1 MNIDWQTKL
10 YFLIGDPVEKTLSP
24 KLQNFIFKDGGTN
37 SLYMAFKVEDKDLEK
52 AIDGFRAIN
61 VGGFN
66 VTIPH
71 KQKVMKYLD
80 EISDEAKAIGAVN
93 TVNNVNGKLIGYNT
107 DGPGLVQSMKNECV
121 NIKDKNIL
129 ILGAGGAGLGVSYAI
144 GLEEPNSITIANR
157 TLEKGE
163 KLKYSLEKYF
173 NFEVK
178 LMDLSL
184 KGLDKGNIDIVIN
197 TTSVGM
203 YPKED
208 EKPISLQ
215 SFRNGIVVYDI
226 IYKPLK
232 TKLIEEA
239 EGKSCKTFNGVDML
253 LAQGIMGQKIWR
265 GEEIS
270 KDSIRK
276 LYDIF

>member
-24 KLQNFIFKDGGTN
+24 KLQNFMFKNGGIN

-93 TVNNVNGKLIGYNT
+93 TVKNVDGKLIGYNT
-107 DGPGLVQSMKNECV
+107 DGPGLVQSIKNEYV
-121 NIKDKNIL
+121 DIKGKNIL

-163 KLKYSLEKYF
+163 KLKFSLEKYF

-178 LMDLSL
+178 LTDLSL
-184 KGLDKGNIDIVIN
+184 QGLDKGDIDIIIN

-208 EKPISLQ
+208 EKPISLHD
-215 SFRNGIVVYDI
+215 FRDGIVVYDI

-232 TKLIEEA
+232 TKLLREA
-239 EGKSCKTFNGVDML
+239 EEKFCKTFNGVDML
-253 LAQGIMGQKIWR
+253 LAQGIMGQKIWNDL
-265 GEEIS
+265 EVNEATIE
-270 KDSIRK
+270 K